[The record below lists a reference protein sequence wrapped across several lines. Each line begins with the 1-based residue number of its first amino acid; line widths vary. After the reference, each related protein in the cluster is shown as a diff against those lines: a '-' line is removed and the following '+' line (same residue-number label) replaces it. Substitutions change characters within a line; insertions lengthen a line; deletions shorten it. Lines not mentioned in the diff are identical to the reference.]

1 MLPSVASVAIV
12 RMSQKREGKK
22 GKGKKGK
29 KAKKKAEEAVPQDL
43 TSEDAKRDMISALLA
58 KTDLGEDTL
67 EEAYDKFYSNYP
79 GGEITEQQFLKI
91 STVKIESRRID
102 NNIYSSD
109 KS

>member
-29 KAKKKAEEAVPQDL
+29 KVKKKVEEAVPQDL

-58 KTDLGEDTL
+58 KTDLGEEAL

-91 STVKIESRRID
+91 STVKIVGA
-102 NNIYSSD
+102 Y
-109 KS
+109 